1 MSETTTPIIS
11 AFWRLRLLAS
21 RFGRY
26 PNSSMTRKTRSR
38 YSARTEA
45 APFRTR
51 DTVAGETPALSATSS
66 IRIPHPCRKSISGRV
81 AAVMSTVKR
90 SCRFV
95 SLGTNLTRTGTVGR
109 LDRPGDSPTTG
120 ADMAGSLRI
129 LLVGGPMYDP
139 LYHPI
144 GGFEGRQGE
153 KVVAPTHPE
162 LNEQIEEEFG
172 SGTASYDLISTHT
185 KYAPS
190 QRRWLTPLDEDLDV
204 SELENFTPRT
214 LELARIE
221 GRLHGIPRNLDVK
234 LLYYR
239 TDLVPGPPS
248 SWEELRNE
256 AVRLRSDEHYGF
268 VFPGKESGLFG
279 HFFELHAMAGGRM
292 FEGEGPPVP
301 RLNDEAGLWALTLLR
316 DLYERAAPEETPDWH
331 YDEVAAC
338 FREGRAAMSTDWPGG
353 FYTYEDPEQSSVVGS
368 YDVTLYPEGRAGRFV
383 YSSSHTFAIPGT
395 VRDRPAAVELLRFLT
410 SRESQ
415 AHEARLGTLPARSD
429 SLQEARSQA
438 GPLADRRWNLLERA
452 QEAALVPPK
461 HANYPAV
468 EDAIW
473 EGIREALLGNKS
485 VEKAL
490 EDTEAAARRAA
501 EGV

>member
-1 MSETTTPIIS
+1 M
-11 AFWRLRLLAS
+11 
-21 RFGRY
+21 
-26 PNSSMTRKTRSR
+26 
-38 YSARTEA
+38 
-45 APFRTR
+45 RTR
-51 DTVAGETPALSATSS
+51 
-66 IRIPHPCRKSISGRV
+66 GR
-81 AAVMSTVKR
+81 
-90 SCRFV
+90 
-95 SLGTNLTRTGTVGR
+95 
-109 LDRPGDSPTTG
+109 RPGRNSYRPSGCRDAHRHGSDVRWSRGEIQAVLRALCALRREDRVRVPGRFSGHRLQRRGRHPPRRGRAPQARRGCIGTYK
-120 ADMAGSLRI
+120 ADTRMSLRV

-139 LYHPI
+139 LYARLAE
-144 GGFEGRQGE
+144 FEEREGIE
-153 KVVAPTHPE
+153 IETVVAPTHPD
-162 LNEQIEEEFG
+162 LNEQIEDEFG
-172 SGTASYDLISTHT
+172 SGAASYDLISTHT

-204 SELENFTPRT
+204 SELENFTLRT

-221 GRLHGIPRNLDVK
+221 GRLYGIPRNLDVK

-353 FYTYEDPEQSSVVGS
+353 FYTYEDHEQSAVVGS
-368 YDVTLYPEGRAGRFV
+368 YDVALYPEGRAGRFI
-383 YSSSHTFAIPGT
+383 YSSSHTFAIPAT
-395 VRDRPAAVELLRFLT
+395 VRDRPAAVELLHFLT

-415 AHEARLGTLPARSD
+415 AFEARLGPLPARSD
-429 SLQEARSQA
+429 SLGDARAEAGA
-438 GPLADRRWNLLERA
+438 GSLAERRWGLLGVA
-452 QEAALVPPK
+452 QEAALIPPK
-461 HANYPAV
+461 HEQYPAV

-473 EGIREALLGNKS
+473 QGIREALLGKD
-485 VEKAL
+485 VEEAL
-490 EDTEAAARRAA
+490 RDTEEAARRAA
-501 EGV
+501 EGG

>member
-1 MSETTTPIIS
+1 M
-11 AFWRLRLLAS
+11 
-21 RFGRY
+21 
-26 PNSSMTRKTRSR
+26 
-38 YSARTEA
+38 
-45 APFRTR
+45 
-51 DTVAGETPALSATSS
+51 
-66 IRIPHPCRKSISGRV
+66 
-81 AAVMSTVKR
+81 
-90 SCRFV
+90 
-95 SLGTNLTRTGTVGR
+95 
-109 LDRPGDSPTTG
+109 G
-120 ADMAGSLRI
+120 ADMAGSLRL

-139 LYHPI
+139 LYSRLAE
-144 GGFEGRQGE
+144 FEEREGVEVE

-204 SELENFTPRT
+204 SELENFTPRS

-316 DLYERAAPEETPDWH
+316 DLYARAAPEETPDWH

-353 FYTYEDPEQSSVVGS
+353 FYTYEDPEQSTVVGS
-368 YDVTLYPEGRAGRFV
+368 YDVALYPEGRAGRSI
-383 YSSSHTFAIPGT
+383 YSSSHTFAIPAT
-395 VRDRPAAVELLRFLT
+395 VRDRPAALELLHFLT

-415 AHEARLGTLPARSD
+415 AFEARLGTLPARGD
-429 SLQEARSQA
+429 ALRDARAKAEAGSMA
-438 GPLADRRWNLLERA
+438 EGRWGLLGEA
-452 QEAALVPPK
+452 QEVALIPPK
-461 HANYPAV
+461 HPNYPAV
-468 EDAIW
+468 EDIIW
-473 EGIREALLGNKS
+473 RGVRETLRANKGVKEALK
-485 VEKAL
+485 
-490 EDTEAAARRAA
+490 DTEEMARRAA
-501 EGV
+501 EGA